1 MGFRV
6 GALVVS
12 AVWLAVLVVI
22 GVSSGSHLP
31 YKFILTDRG

>member
-6 GALVVS
+6 AALVVS
-12 AVWLAVLVVI
+12 AVWVVVLVVI
-22 GVSSGSHLP
+22 VVSSVSRLP

>member
-6 GALVVS
+6 AALVVS
-12 AVWLAVLVVI
+12 VVWLAVLVVI
-22 GVSSGSHLP
+22 GVFSVSRLP